1 MLKQLVLTTTVITLI
16 SGVALT
22 ANLLASDLSNDG
34 TFLNSKP
41 SVTEEAVTNSTDSLG
56 SELSTAEET
65 KGVPLSDLRDIS
77 EIVTHHGN
85 FVRTDEQT
93 IFDESQIAREKKNIG
108 PKTMQ
113 IILDYGIFLRKD
125 HSK

>member
-1 MLKQLVLTTTVITLI
+1 MLKKI
-16 SGVALT
+16 ALT
-22 ANLLASDLSNDG
+22 AVAVTMISGMFITINSLANPADSSSI
-34 TFLNSKP
+34 SKS
-41 SVTEEAVTNSTDSLG
+41 SVTEEVETDSIDSLDT
-56 SELSTAEET
+56 ELSTAEET
-65 KGVPLSDLRDIS
+65 KGMPLSDLRDIE

-113 IILDYGIFLRKD
+113 IILDYGIFLRKEEE
-125 HSK
+125 S